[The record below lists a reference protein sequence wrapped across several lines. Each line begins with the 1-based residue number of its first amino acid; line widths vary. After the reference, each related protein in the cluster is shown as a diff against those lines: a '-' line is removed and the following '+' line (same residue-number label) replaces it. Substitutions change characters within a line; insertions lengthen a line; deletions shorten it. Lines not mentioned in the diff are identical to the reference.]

1 MARVR
6 SLNEGTQSVNA
17 HPTEVDCFYQTL
29 IDRDGNK
36 LLHLT
41 TFGSDERRSSP
52 KSSQSIQL
60 DETRARELVRVLQRT
75 FNIN

>member
-17 HPTEVDCFYQTL
+17 HPTEVDCFYQTV
-29 IDRDGNK
+29 IDGDGNK
-36 LLHLT
+36 LIHLT
-41 TFGSDERRSSP
+41 TFGSDDRRSNP

-60 DETRARELVRVLQRT
+60 DEIRARELIRVLQRT
-75 FNIN
+75 FNLD